1 MGERQGVHMLPF
13 VLGALAPRLRPRASR
28 LPRIAGWLTAVVGAI
43 NVISALT
50 PELPARL
57 AVLAGLAPRGLVLAA
72 HALVLPA
79 GFALLVLAHF
89 LARRRQRALW
99 LAVAILGAV
108 GALELLKGLDIEEA
122 LVSWALAGL
131 LVWGRAAFGVR
142 HDDRSLATALRSSAL
157 AAALAVVAATVA
169 VLAASHWASPSPSA
183 GNVLRETLA
192 LLALGSGPLRF
203 SDAFAWLPLAV
214 GLLSAG
220 ALVTSAWALFRPLR
234 VVHRPPP
241 DAVRALVRRYGDD
254 TLSAFKLRGDV
265 QTLVSADGRAFLSYR
280 VEHGVLLVSGDPVG
294 ACDALPGLLRETCA
308 YAAAHDLRIGAVG
321 ASEAFV
327 SLARAAAGLHAL
339 YLGDEAIVATA
350 GFSLEGR
357 PIKKVRQAVCR
368 LERAEYRCELRHVGD
383 LDAAELAELEAV
395 SARWR
400 RGAAERGF
408 SMAMDGLQLADSVVI
423 VARDGDGR
431 ARGFLHFVPAY
442 GRPAMSL
449 SAMRRDYDTPN
460 GLTDFLVVRAIQ
472 LLGERGIDE
481 LSLNFAAFARW
492 LHSPAGRVERVLAA
506 AIRRADPYFQIESL
520 YFFNAKFAPRWQP
533 RYLLHEG
540 LAALPLTA
548 LAALWVEGQLPRPA
562 LPAPFRRDARSGPAL
577 AAG

>member
-1 MGERQGVHMLPF
+1 
-13 VLGALAPRLRPRASR
+13 LRPRAAG

-50 PELPARL
+50 PELPGR
-57 AVLAGLAPRGLVLAA
+57 LAGLGRRAPDGLVLAV

-108 GALELLKGLDIEEA
+108 GALELLKGLDLEEA
-122 LVSWALAGL
+122 LVSWALAAL
-131 LVWGRAAFGVR
+131 LVSGRAAFGVR
-142 HDDRSLATALRSSAL
+142 HDDRSLATALRRSAL
-157 AAALAVVAATVA
+157 AAAVAVVAATVA
-169 VLAASHWASPSPSA
+169 VLAAAHWATPSPSA
-183 GNVLRETLA
+183 GNVLRETFA
-192 LLALGSGPLRF
+192 LLALGSGPLHF

-241 DAVRALVRRYGDD
+241 AAVRALVRRYGDD

-265 QTLVSADGRAFLSYR
+265 QTLVSGDGRAFLSYR
-280 VEHGVLLVSGDPVG
+280 VERGVLLVSGDPVG
-294 ACDALPGLLRETCA
+294 ARDALPGLLRETCA

-327 SLARAAAGLHAL
+327 SLARTAGLHAL

-368 LERAEYRCELRHVGD
+368 LVRAGYRCELRHVGD
-383 LDAAELAELEAV
+383 LGPAERAELEAV

-423 VARDGDGR
+423 VARDGQGR

-460 GLTDFLVVRAIQ
+460 GLSDFLVVRAIE

-492 LHSPAGRVERVLAA
+492 LHSPAGRGERVLAA